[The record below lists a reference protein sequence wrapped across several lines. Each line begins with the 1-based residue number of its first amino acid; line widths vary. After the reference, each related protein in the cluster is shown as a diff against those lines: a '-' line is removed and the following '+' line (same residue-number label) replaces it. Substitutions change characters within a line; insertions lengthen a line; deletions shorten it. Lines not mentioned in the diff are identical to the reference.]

1 MNKIFNFIKKIGH
14 FKFML
19 ILMVIFVAI
28 NILFTYHRP
37 ISLADTNVYNNVL
50 VELEEYHNSDIDNL
64 KENNSYYTHIL
75 DSLYN
80 VSNKYDENFIIE
92 CTKSFRYFVCKDST
106 EWITIYKIKNKFLKE
121 DLDDIILTIKVN

>member
-19 ILMVIFVAI
+19 ILMVIFVVI

-37 ISLADTNVYNNVL
+37 ISIADTNVYNKVL

-64 KENNSYYTHIL
+64 KENDSYYTHIL

-80 VSNKYDENFIIE
+80 MSNKYDENFIIE
-92 CTKSFRYFVCKDST
+92 RTKSFRYFVCKDTT